1 MKRVTLFLLFIWCCC
16 YVNAQFA
23 LKGSIVDEKH
33 KGISYSTI
41 QLTLK
46 DSTFVKGEVTDSLGN
61 FLLKDIQKG
70 NYLLHVSAMGYET
83 LIESININN
92 NKILSSFIL
101 KRSEVV
107 LNDVV
112 VTGTSFIRQK
122 DRVLILPD
130 KQQVKHAST
139 GYDVLYNLMIP
150 GIDVNKRTGSVT
162 AFGGTVTL
170 YIDGEKAN
178 FRDVMNLRPR
188 DIENIEYYDVP
199 TGKYANDIAA
209 INYVTKKYKSGGYI
223 ALDGKQ
229 TIGYLMGDYNLNS
242 KIVHNNTTYSFAT
255 GSLIKKYTNDYI
267 EKEELFH
274 FPSNDIQRNSY
285 TQNASH
291 RNNQQYVTFKIKNQ
305 EKERAISGEFSL
317 IHDKIPNSMTENPIS
332 YNMNSFQS
340 ILSKEWYKQNNIQPS
355 MRIFGEFKFP
365 NNHILTVNLDGNYAK
380 NQYKRNYKENTNI
393 SYTNIDEDMYVFAF
407 NGNYSIPF
415 KYKNSLNINAAHN
428 HKITSSFYTGD
439 YDSWQHLWYGESLLL
454 ATYQQVVNKI
464 NIILRSGL
472 SFLNYKLHNNDLQ
485 QYLSPRF
492 NLIFLYRMNKSNQL
506 AFYTNIANTIPDI
519 SFLNDVD
526 QTIDFLQIQR
536 GNPDI
541 KNSKIYNIG
550 TIFNVQVN
558 KLNLQ
563 ANIDYM
569 LFKDNV
575 FYHYSFEEDKLVR
588 SFYQEG
594 NAHIFKSKVGA
605 TYRFSDNFRLKI
617 SGLYSYERVN
627 NMLYDIYDHIFQGT
641 LDFNYFWKNFSI
653 NLYSSA
659 STNQMSVWTLI
670 HKKTPLSYGLSIGW
684 SHNGWNIE
692 IGTESPF
699 TKHRYFEESAD
710 YNIYRYNQKSTS
722 RVNQQNAYIKL
733 SYTVDFGRKTTHESI
748 DVNRT
753 INSAILKVR

>member
-255 GSLIKKYTNDYI
+255 GSLIKNYTNDYI

-291 RNNQQYVTFKIKNQ
+291 RNNQQYVTFRIKNQ

-439 YDSWQHLWYGESLLL
+439 YDSWQHL
-454 ATYQQVVNKI
+454 
-464 NIILRSGL
+464 
-472 SFLNYKLHNNDLQ
+472 
-485 QYLSPRF
+485 
-492 NLIFLYRMNKSNQL
+492 
-506 AFYTNIANTIPDI
+506 
-519 SFLNDVD
+519 
-526 QTIDFLQIQR
+526 
-536 GNPDI
+536 
-541 KNSKIYNIG
+541 
-550 TIFNVQVN
+550 
-558 KLNLQ
+558 
-563 ANIDYM
+563 
-569 LFKDNV
+569 
-575 FYHYSFEEDKLVR
+575 
-588 SFYQEG
+588 
-594 NAHIFKSKVGA
+594 
-605 TYRFSDNFRLKI
+605 
-617 SGLYSYERVN
+617 
-627 NMLYDIYDHIFQGT
+627 
-641 LDFNYFWKNFSI
+641 
-653 NLYSSA
+653 
-659 STNQMSVWTLI
+659 
-670 HKKTPLSYGLSIGW
+670 
-684 SHNGWNIE
+684 
-692 IGTESPF
+692 
-699 TKHRYFEESAD
+699 
-710 YNIYRYNQKSTS
+710 
-722 RVNQQNAYIKL
+722 
-733 SYTVDFGRKTTHESI
+733 
-748 DVNRT
+748 
-753 INSAILKVR
+753 